1 MATATPVYGTPTAL
15 TCTIASLATDA
26 NLLVG
31 RESTAVDQKDVDDA
45 IDVLLGG
52 KITTGTTPTAAKQIE
67 IWLYGS
73 YDDTEFSASAAGTDG
88 ALTVTA
94 ETKTLLRLFTIIP
107 TNATSDNPYKFGPYS
122 VAQCFGGTLPVQ
134 WGVWIV
140 HNTGVNLNSTAGN
153 HELVRFP
160 VKYESA

>member
-1 MATATPVYGTPTAL
+1 MATATPVYGASVAM
-15 TCTIASLATDA
+15 TCTIASLASDT

-31 RESTAVDQKDVDDA
+31 RESTAVDQKDTTDA
-45 IDVLLGG
+45 IDVMLGG
-52 KITTGTTPTAAKQIE
+52 KITTGTSPTASRQIE
-67 IWLYGS
+67 IWLTAS
-73 YDDTEFSASAAGTDG
+73 YDDTEFSGSAAGTDG
-88 ALTVTA
+88 ALTLIA

-107 TNATSDNPYKFGPYS
+107 TNNTSDRAYKFGPYS
-122 VAQCFGGTLPVQ
+122 VAQCFGGTMPVQ

-153 HELVRFP
+153 HELVFFP